1 MSRKTLGIIRGV
13 TKISSIV
20 LAAIV
25 LLVIVSP
32 DPYAE
37 DRPLRVDEIVGLA
50 FFPFG
55 VLVGTL
61 LAWYRERLGGFIAV
75 GSLVAFYLS
84 RIVFPVR
91 FPRGPWF
98 LIFTLPGISFLLLSF
113 LDQDHKVPGSK

>member
-1 MSRKTLGIIRGV
+1 VSRKTLSIIRRV

-20 LAAIV
+20 LVAIV
-25 LLVIVSP
+25 LLVVLSP

-37 DRPLRVDEIVGLA
+37 DRPLRIDEIVGLT

-55 VLVGTL
+55 VLIGTL

-75 GSLVAFYLS
+75 GSLAAFYLS
-84 RIVFPVR
+84 RIIFPVR

-98 LIFTLPGISFLLLSF
+98 LVFTLPGISFLLLSF
-113 LDQDHKVPGSK
+113 LDQDHNAPGSK